1 MTKNF
6 LVCSPLKECG
16 NYWEL
21 CVSIVLFSEVAP
33 SKKNLKYLK
42 YTRIYY
48 IFNIIAS
55 QASEKKPG

>member
-33 SKKNLKYLK
+33 S
-42 YTRIYY
+42 
-48 IFNIIAS
+48 
-55 QASEKKPG
+55 EKKPKIP